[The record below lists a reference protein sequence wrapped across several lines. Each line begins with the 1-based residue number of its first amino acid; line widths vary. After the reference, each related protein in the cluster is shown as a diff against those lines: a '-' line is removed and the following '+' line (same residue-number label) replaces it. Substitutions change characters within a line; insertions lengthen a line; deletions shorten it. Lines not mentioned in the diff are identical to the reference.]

1 MTVVKSEILLQIEK
15 ATESSDYDLNYHL
28 FSLENIVAHLD
39 RLQKTLRYGIEP
51 IQVPPTMKE
60 KLPSLILK

>member
-1 MTVVKSEILLQIEK
+1 MTVVKSGILLQIEK

-28 FSLENIVAHLD
+28 FSLENIVAHLA

-51 IQVPPTMKE
+51 IQAH
-60 KLPSLILK
+60 LK